1 MTMRIVLLS
10 TSDSFGGAAIAATRL
25 MIALRK
31 EGACVKMLVRNRE
44 LKDPDIISIYRGP
57 LSKRI
62 NQLRFVWER
71 FVIYFQNGLDRRKL
85 FKVSIANTGVNLSQC
100 SVIQNADI
108 IHLHWINQGF
118 LSLGDIEKLQKT
130 GKPIVWTMHD
140 MWPITGICHHAWE
153 CEKYSNEC
161 GKCPLLNSRKQFDLS
176 LLALRKKKVL
186 NSNITMVAVSSWLKK
201 KALMSSIA
209 HGKNVKIIPN
219 AIDLGVFHPLERAAA
234 RKKFSLPVEKKI
246 VLMGA
251 ARIDDPVKGFSFL
264 KEALNNLYAED
275 KGILLVLLGEI
286 KNNGILLGGVSFP
299 IIQLGF
305 RSDLSEIA
313 QLYSAVD
320 VNVVPSFYE
329 TFGQTII
336 EAMACGCPS
345 VSFDNSGQVDI
356 IDHKKNGY
364 LAAYKDAADLA
375 TGIDWVLNKADREK
389 LSFNARKKVEEN
401 YSEAVVAKQYIEL
414 YRSLLK

>member
-1 MTMRIVLLS
+1 MTMRIVHLS

-25 MIALRK
+25 MRALRK
-31 EGACVKMLVRNRE
+31 EGEDVKMMVRDRE
-44 LKDPDIISIYRGP
+44 LKDPDIISIDGSP

-71 FVIYFQNGLDRRKL
+71 LVIYIQNGLDRSNL
-85 FKVSIANTGVNLSQC
+85 FKVSIANTGIDLSRR
-100 SVIQNADI
+100 SIIQKSDI

-118 LSLGDIEKLQKT
+118 LSLESIKKLQKT

-140 MWPITGICHHAWE
+140 MWPFTGICHHAWE
-153 CEKYSNEC
+153 CERYSHEC
-161 GKCPLLNSRKQFDLS
+161 GKCPLLNSLKRFDLS
-176 LLALRKKKVL
+176 FLTLRKKSAI
-186 NSNITMVAVSSWLKK
+186 NSNIRMVSVSSWLRG

-209 HGKNVKIIPN
+209 QSKDIKVIPN
-219 AIDLGVFHPLERAAA
+219 VIDLEVFHPSDKLAA
-234 RKKFSLPVEKKI
+234 RRKYSLPIEKKI
-246 VLMGA
+246 ILMGA
-251 ARIDDPVKGFSFL
+251 VRIDDPVKGFFFL
-264 KEALNNLYAED
+264 KEALNNLHMECGD
-275 KGILLVLLGEI
+275 ILLVLLGEV
-286 KNNGILLGGVSFP
+286 KDSKILGDVSFP

-305 RSDLSEIA
+305 RSDLFEVA

-345 VSFDNSGQVDI
+345 VSFNNSGQVDV

-401 YSEAVVAKQYIEL
+401 YSEAVVAKQYIDL

>member
-1 MTMRIVLLS
+1 MTMRIVHLS

-25 MIALRK
+25 MRALRK
-31 EGACVKMLVRNRE
+31 EGEDVKMIVRDRE
-44 LKDPDIISIYRGP
+44 LKDPNIISIDSSP

-71 FVIYFQNGLDRRKL
+71 FVIYLQNGLDCSNL
-85 FKVSIANTGVNLSQC
+85 FKVSIANTGIDLSRR
-100 SVIQNADI
+100 SIIQKSDI

-118 LSLGDIEKLQKT
+118 LSLESIEKLQKT

-140 MWPITGICHHAWE
+140 MWPFTGICHHAWE
-153 CEKYSNEC
+153 CERYSHKC
-161 GKCPLLNSRKQFDLS
+161 GKCPLLNSLKRFDLS
-176 LLALRKKKVL
+176 FLTLRKKSAI
-186 NSNITMVAVSSWLKK
+186 NSNIRMVSVSSWLRG

-209 HGKNVKIIPN
+209 QSKDIKVIPN
-219 AIDLGVFHPLERAAA
+219 VIDLEVFHPSDKFAA
-234 RKKFSLPVEKKI
+234 RRKYSLPIEKKI
-246 VLMGA
+246 ILMGA
-251 ARIDDPVKGFSFL
+251 VRIDDPVKGFFFL
-264 KEALNNLYAED
+264 KEALNNLYMECGD
-275 KGILLVLLGEI
+275 ILLVLLGGV
-286 KNNGILLGGVSFP
+286 KDSKILSGVSFP

-305 RSDLSEIA
+305 RSDLFEVA

-345 VSFDNSGQVDI
+345 VSFNNSGQVDV

-375 TGIDWVLNKADREK
+375 TGIDWVLNKADRKK

>member
-1 MTMRIVLLS
+1 MTMRIVHLS

-25 MIALRK
+25 MKALRK
-31 EGACVKMLVRNRE
+31 EGEDVKMIVRDRE
-44 LKDPDIISIYRGP
+44 LKDPNIISINSSP

-71 FVIYFQNGLDRRKL
+71 FVIYLQNGLDYSNL
-85 FKVSIANTGVNLSQC
+85 FKVSIANTGIDLSRR
-100 SVIQNADI
+100 SIIQKSDI

-118 LSLGDIEKLQKT
+118 LSLGSIEKLQKT

-140 MWPITGICHHAWE
+140 MWPFTGICHHAWE
-153 CEKYSNEC
+153 CERYSHEC
-161 GKCPLLNSRKQFDLS
+161 GECPLLNSRKRFDLS
-176 LLALRKKKVL
+176 FLALRKKSAI
-186 NSNITMVAVSSWLKK
+186 NSNIRMVSVSSWLMG
-201 KALMSSIA
+201 KALMSSIVQS
-209 HGKNVKIIPN
+209 KDIKVIPN
-219 AIDLGVFHPLERAAA
+219 VIDLEVFHPSDRLAA
-234 RKKFSLPVEKKI
+234 RRKYSLPIKKKI
-246 VLMGA
+246 ILMGA
-251 ARIDDPVKGFSFL
+251 VRIDDPVKGFFFL
-264 KEALNNLYAED
+264 KEALNNLQMD
-275 KGILLVLLGEI
+275 CGDILLVLLGEV
-286 KNNGILLGGVSFP
+286 KDGRILSGVSFP

-305 RSDLSEIA
+305 RSDLFEVA

-345 VSFDNSGQVDI
+345 VSFNNSGQVDV

-375 TGIDWVLNKADREK
+375 TGIDWVLNKADRKK

>member
-1 MTMRIVLLS
+1 MRIVHLS

-25 MIALRK
+25 MKALRK
-31 EGACVKMLVRNRE
+31 EGEDVKMIVRDRE
-44 LKDPDIISIYRGP
+44 LKDPNIISINSSP

-71 FVIYFQNGLDRRKL
+71 FVIYLQNGLDYSNL
-85 FKVSIANTGVNLSQC
+85 FKVSIANTGIDLSRR
-100 SVIQNADI
+100 SIIQKSDI

-118 LSLGDIEKLQKT
+118 LSLGSIEKLQKT

-140 MWPITGICHHAWE
+140 MWPFTGICHHAWE
-153 CEKYSNEC
+153 CERYSHEC
-161 GKCPLLNSRKQFDLS
+161 GECPLLNSRKRFDLS
-176 LLALRKKKVL
+176 FLALRKKSAI
-186 NSNITMVAVSSWLKK
+186 NSNIRMVSVSSWLMG
-201 KALMSSIA
+201 KALMSSIVQS
-209 HGKNVKIIPN
+209 KDIKVIPN
-219 AIDLGVFHPLERAAA
+219 VIDLEVFHPSDRLAA
-234 RKKFSLPVEKKI
+234 RRKYSLPIKKKI
-246 VLMGA
+246 ILMGA
-251 ARIDDPVKGFSFL
+251 VRIDDPVKGFFFL
-264 KEALNNLYAED
+264 KEALNNLQMD
-275 KGILLVLLGEI
+275 CGDILLVLLGEV
-286 KNNGILLGGVSFP
+286 KDGRILSGVSFP

-305 RSDLSEIA
+305 RSDLFEVA

-345 VSFDNSGQVDI
+345 VSFNNSGQVDV

-375 TGIDWVLNKADREK
+375 TGIDWVLNKADRKK